1 MMDFNLE
8 GKVAIVCGS
17 TDGIGKACAQF
28 LSQRGAL
35 LILAARNKKKLIS
48 TINTLDGDGHEYI
61 CSDFNNPD
69 DLKLKM
75 DPFLK
80 DFKTVDILMNNSG
93 GPPGGELINS
103 SSSEFRVAFER
114 HIISSQVLVQ
124 AVVPGMKKKGY
135 GRIINIVSTSVNQVI
150 PGLGVSNT
158 IRGAVAQWAK
168 TLAVELGQYGI
179 TTNNILPGYINTKR
193 LKNLIEKWAREREFS
208 ANEMIKI
215 IEKNIALGRIGSPS
229 EIASTVAFLASESAG
244 YINGINLT
252 VDGGK
257 FG

>member
-1 MMDFNLE
+1 MMDLNLE

-28 LSQRGAL
+28 LSKRGAL
-35 LILAARNKKKLIS
+35 IILAARNKKKLLS
-48 TINTLDGDGHEYI
+48 TINTLDGDGHQYI

-69 DLKLKM
+69 DLKSKVHQ
-75 DPFLK
+75 FLK
-80 DFKTVDILMNNSG
+80 HFKTVDILMNNSG
-93 GPPGGELINS
+93 GPPGGDLINS
-103 SSSEFRVAFER
+103 SPSEFRVAFER

-135 GRIINIVSTSVNQVI
+135 GRIINIVSTSVNQVM

-168 TLAVELGQYGI
+168 TLAVEIGQYGI

-193 LKNLIEKWAREREFS
+193 LNSLIEKWAKEREFS
-208 ANEMIKI
+208 PNEMIKI